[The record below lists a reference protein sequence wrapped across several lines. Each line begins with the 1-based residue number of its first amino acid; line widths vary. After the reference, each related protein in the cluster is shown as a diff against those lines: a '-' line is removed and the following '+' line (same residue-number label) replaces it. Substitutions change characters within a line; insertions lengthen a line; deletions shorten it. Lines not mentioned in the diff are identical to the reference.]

1 MQAAFHRRVP
11 KIKSVQSP
19 VGLDM
24 PQMGQF
30 WLKSDTVLSTMFR
43 NRVGGRRLTLFTG
56 SVVSRSTRVAL
67 LTGDGWAATWRAQT
81 TFRLCDCYTSRNEI
95 EFTHSV
101 GSWCA
106 DSDRLSRRRTR
117 PSGGE
122 SAHSECQLPLM

>member
-1 MQAAFHRRVP
+1 
-11 KIKSVQSP
+11 
-19 VGLDM
+19 
-24 PQMGQF
+24 MGQF

-43 NRVGGRRLTLFTG
+43 NRVGGRRLRLFTG

-67 LTGDGWAATWRAQT
+67 LTGDGR
-81 TFRLCDCYTSRNEI
+81 EI
-95 EFTHSV
+95 EFPHSV